1 MAMARR
7 TLDRKALRQQAEAAE
22 SLQGEPKSPKAPAK
36 TRRSKPKVKKETK
49 LVALWGVFNQAL
61 VEVQTF
67 DYSRRPDAEKLAKE
81 LSESKKVPHFVQLIK
96 RQVEV
101 EIPSEE

>member
-1 MAMARR
+1 MARR
-7 TLDRKALRQQAEAAE
+7 TLDRKALRQQVEAAE
-22 SLQGEPKSPKAPAK
+22 SLQGEAKAPKAPAK
-36 TRRSKPKVKKETK
+36 RRSKPKVKKETK

-61 VEVQTF
+61 VEIQTF

-81 LSESKKVPHFVQLIK
+81 LSESKKVPHFVQLVK

>member
-1 MAMARR
+1 MARR

-22 SLQGEPKSPKAPAK
+22 SLQGEAKAQKAPAR

-67 DYSRRPDAEKLAKE
+67 EYSRRPEAEKLAKE
-81 LSESKKVPHFVQLIK
+81 LSESKKVPHFVQLVK

>member
-1 MAMARR
+1 
-7 TLDRKALRQQAEAAE
+7 
-22 SLQGEPKSPKAPAK
+22 
-36 TRRSKPKVKKETK
+36 

-96 RQVEV
+96 RQVEI
-101 EIPSEE
+101 EIPVEE